1 MQLSYIISY
10 LWLIIIEDGAHIK
23 MYTDIHK
30 QIDCTVLIQD
40 NMLVTSVYI
49 YVHTDIRCCMSY
61 NVYCKCHVLCKI
73 IHVSYTQMLCVCM
86 S

>member
-1 MQLSYIISY
+1 ML
-10 LWLIIIEDGAHIK
+10 EDGARIK

-49 YVHTDIRCCMSY
+49 YVHTDIRRCMSCIV
-61 NVYCKCHVLCKI
+61 NVMYCVRYPMSHIRIYCVFACRNTYWVL
-73 IHVSYTQMLCVCM
+73 
-86 S
+86 